1 MPATPQTDQAPSR
14 LNRWLGMK
22 AWLIGL
28 SLAGLLAT
36 NVATLLSASVHD
48 TLYNGLRRVLLIGG
62 DLLADR
68 ALGRSLTRQQDA
80 KLRAATQTLAD
91 ENRQLAAKG
100 QRLQAAQDD
109 LARRHAQATTDLDLL
124 RTQQRRTAE
133 SLGTLQRAQAAQST
147 RAKAIAASVN
157 RRLAKGVARNTAAIP
172 AESVPYVGIGV
183 TLSVTALDIHDACQ
197 TMAEINDLLKLLNQ
211 GEERADFCA
220 TRLPTVAQVVQRLKT
235 DWRSS
240 MERVAAD
247 ARAVPAA
254 MAVPDIRLPT
264 AGETRAVVC
273 PILGG
278 PAWLQ
283 C

>member
-1 MPATPQTDQAPSR
+1 MTAWPGGMPRPA
-14 LNRWLGMK
+14 
-22 AWLIGL
+22 
-28 SLAGLLAT
+28 
-36 NVATLLSASVHD
+36 
-48 TLYNGLRRVLLIGG
+48 
-62 DLLADR
+62 
-68 ALGRSLTRQQDA
+68 
-80 KLRAATQTLAD
+80 
-91 ENRQLAAKG
+91 
-100 QRLQAAQDD
+100 
-109 LARRHAQATTDLDLL
+109 
-124 RTQQRRTAE
+124 
-133 SLGTLQRAQAAQST
+133 T
-147 RAKAIAASVN
+147 RAKVIAASVN

-235 DWRSS
+235 DWRAS